1 MNIIGIITAAFLTAM
16 SAATGN
22 AVENQPEK
30 LTGYYAD
37 CGLIMD
43 AIRETPENSY
53 EITIT
58 VQNGNMFSFISEDGD
73 WNRGEI
79 VSAIFYD
86 NGTPEVTDDEIISC
100 RYSGWISA
108 DEMRSWIK

>member
-30 LTGYYAD
+30 LAGYYAD

-43 AIRETPENSY
+43 EIRETPENSY

-58 VQNGNMFSFISEDGD
+58 MQNGNMFSFISEDGD
-73 WNRGEI
+73 WMPGEI

-86 NGTPEVTDDEIISC
+86 NGTPEVKDDEIISC
-100 RYSGWISA
+100 RYSGWIS
-108 DEMRSWIK
+108 DEEAQNWIK